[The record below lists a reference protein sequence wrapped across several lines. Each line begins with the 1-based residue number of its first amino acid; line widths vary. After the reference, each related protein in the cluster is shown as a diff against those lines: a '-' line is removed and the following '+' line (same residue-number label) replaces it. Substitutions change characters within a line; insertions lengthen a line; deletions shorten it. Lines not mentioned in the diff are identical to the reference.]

1 MHWGFPMGM
10 FSPDSAFMRGLS
22 AMIDAIWI
30 NLLLIVTSLPLITVG
45 AAMTAAHDAGRK
57 SLEARGHVTSNFFD
71 SFKRNFV
78 QSTILWAPFAVT
90 GLALVYAWVVLQF
103 TPLLI
108 VKIAFSVIWYIGW
121 LWVWALQAR
130 FENTVSGTL
139 KNAVVIGISRIGLTV
154 VMAVID
160 ALMAAL
166 VVASWFLMPEGLFLL
181 VLFGYGTLIMLHT
194 PLLERG
200 MAAWL

>member
-1 MHWGFPMGM
+1 MGM
-10 FSPDSAFMRGLS
+10 FLPDSPFMRGLS
-22 AMIDAIWI
+22 AMVDAIWI
-30 NLLLIVTSLPLITVG
+30 NVLLIVTSLPIVTVG

-57 SLEARGHVTSNFFD
+57 SLEARGHVTANFFS
-71 SFKRNFV
+71 SFKKNFV
-78 QSTILWAPFAVT
+78 QSTLLWVPFALSGVV
-90 GLALVYAWVVLQF
+90 LVYAWIFLQF

-108 VKIAFSVIWYIGW
+108 VKISFSVIWYIAW

-130 FENTVSGTL
+130 FENSVGTTL
-139 KNAVVIGISRIGLTV
+139 KNSVIIGISRAKQTV
-154 VMAVID
+154 IMVIID
-160 ALMAAL
+160 ALLASL

-200 MAAWL
+200 FAAWL